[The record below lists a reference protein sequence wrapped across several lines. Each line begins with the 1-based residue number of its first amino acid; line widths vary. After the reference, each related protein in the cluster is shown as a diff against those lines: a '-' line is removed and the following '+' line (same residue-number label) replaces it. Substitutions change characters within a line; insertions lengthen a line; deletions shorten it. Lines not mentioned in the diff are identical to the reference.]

1 MLRLAIVRHAE
12 AVPLAE
18 GGDIERPLSAS
29 GQAMAERMGRYF
41 RDSGFEF
48 DLALVSP
55 SRRTRE
61 TFDGLQ
67 IGAEKKFPV
76 DYVPAIYNAG
86 LETLEAILAEV
97 DKDVKFLLLVG
108 HNPGFAE
115 LADSLAAKGK
125 KSDLAR
131 MREHFP
137 TPCLALIEFDVKSW
151 KKALPGEGK
160 LELFVTRG
168 ALAKMDESS

>member
-29 GQAMAERMGRYF
+29 GRDMAERMGRYF
-41 RDSGFEF
+41 RETGLEP

-86 LETLEAILAEV
+86 LEALESIVADV
-97 DKDVKFLLLVG
+97 DKQAKFLLLVG

-115 LADSLAAKGK
+115 LADALVGKGK

-168 ALAKMDESS
+168 ALAKMESS